1 MIFNWKSFYDVG
13 YHLYEYSNEENY
25 LRSAVGR
32 FYYAAFG
39 LVREYCERTHHIIIP
54 SFNAHNILIN
64 FLSDSVYSE
73 ENRLSSLLYDLRK
86 FRVNADYHN
95 HFIKSYVELAKN
107 FYLALE
113 KLIDELN
120 ENPVVPKF

>member
-1 MIFNWKSFYDVG
+1 MSFDWKSFSDVG
-13 YHLYEYSNEENY
+13 YHLYEYSKEENY
-25 LRSAVGR
+25 LRSSVGR

-39 LVREYCERTHHIIIP
+39 LAKEYYENTHHTVIP
-54 SFNAHNILIN
+54 SFNAHDALID

-73 ENRLSSLLYDLRK
+73 ENELSEFLFQLRR
-86 FRVNADYHN
+86 FRVGADYHKIFN
-95 HFIKSYVELAKN
+95 KDFANLSKEKYSS
-107 FYLALE
+107 LE